1 MDNPVKPMNAKDK
14 IPKRMKA
21 IAFPDNP
28 FGRLA
33 YFANFCLM
41 PASRIIANIQPSD
54 EPKEKAAV
62 STNEYSLL
70 TKKSDTAKT
79 TQLTVINGK

>member
-14 IPKRMKA
+14 IPNSMKA

-33 YFANFCLM
+33 YFASFCLM
-41 PASRIIANIQPSD
+41 PASYIIASIQPSD

-70 TKKSDTAKT
+70 TENNNTAKT